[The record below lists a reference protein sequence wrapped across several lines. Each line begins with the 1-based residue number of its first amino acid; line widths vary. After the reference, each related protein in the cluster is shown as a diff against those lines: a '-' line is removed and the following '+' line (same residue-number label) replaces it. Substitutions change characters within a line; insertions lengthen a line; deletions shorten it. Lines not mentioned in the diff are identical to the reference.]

1 MLNDLDKKVFDK
13 KFIDFLVEKKIHP
26 SHLLKLSQ
34 QINSGAILSED
45 IFSGIGGALKG
56 LYHGFRAGYG
66 TADIDQAEK
75 ALRDQLDFAYR
86 TFANS
91 VEKYTGD
98 KLQAQTVLQNLRNNT
113 DNFVTYSI
121 QKKSLKPAEVEKKSE
136 TIPSST
142 RRSTSTK
149 STGDSTTVAR
159 KETELPKEV
168 KPEQKPKKEKP
179 EIKGYGAPD
188 TRTGAGFPERISP
201 YAYALEKPKAEDGT
215 EKEAEEEAKRK
226 EDIRKAEEKRREAEE
241 KAAAEEEE
249 RRRAL
254 AAGEPIAGEMFRKGP
269 APEPEE
275 EKVMGGTVGKNFIS
289 SFDNIAVQILDKVSN
304 KEFPFSVLDT
314 IKRLYKFKALPR
326 KMSSYEEHPENI
338 KHLGKKNW
346 KKIMSDVV
354 GILKTNGCNFGNEEY
369 DKTIID
375 TFNEIYEIGGYYAGL
390 VRDLAK
396 NPQWKKLI
404 AALRQVSRYFDTFC
418 EQNPKKC
425 APEGKKGGEKLLKK
439 LKENKNF
446 NFSEW
451 LFNKETH

>member
-1 MLNDLDKKVFDK
+1 MKMLNALDKKVFDK

-34 QINSGAILSED
+34 QINSGTILSEG

-66 TADIDQAEK
+66 TADIDQAEQT
-75 ALRDQLDFAYR
+75 LRNQLDFAYR

-98 KLQAQTVLQNLRNNT
+98 KLQAQTVLKNLRNNT

-121 QKKSLKPAEVEKKSE
+121 QKKSLKPAEVEKQSE
-136 TIPSST
+136 AIPSST
-142 RRSTSTK
+142 RRSTPTK

-159 KETELPKEV
+159 KDMQKPKEV
-168 KPEQKPKKEKP
+168 KPEEKP
-179 EIKGYGAPD
+179 EMKSYVAPD
-188 TRTGAGFPERISP
+188 TRTDAGFPEKISP
-201 YAYALEKPKAEDGT
+201 V
-215 EKEAEEEAKRK
+215 EKESEEETKRK
-226 EDIRKAEEKRREAEE
+226 EEIKKAEEKRREAEE
-241 KAAAEEEE
+241 KQTAEEEE
-249 RRRAL
+249 RRRSL
-254 AAGEPIAGEMFRKGP
+254 ATGEPIAGEMLRKGP
-269 APEPEE
+269 ATEPEE
-275 EKVMGGTVGKNFIS
+275 EKIMGGTVGKNFVS

-326 KMSSYEEHPENI
+326 KMSYYEEHPENI

-346 KKIMSDVV
+346 KKIMNDVV
-354 GILKTNGCNFGNEEY
+354 GILKTNGCNFGNEKY

-375 TFNEIYEIGGYYAGL
+375 TFKEVYEAGGYYAGFVKDL
-390 VRDLAK
+390 VK

-404 AALRQVSRYFDTFC
+404 AALRQISRYFDTFC
-418 EQNPKKC
+418 EKNPRKC

-446 NFSEW
+446 NFSNW
-451 LFNKETH
+451 LFIRESY